1 MCSDHRP
8 PAVLLALTAA
18 FAIPLIFDTLP
29 DGALFFFAMVL
40 RMCVLGAYSTLL
52 VVTAEVFPTKIR
64 ATGVSMCGA
73 VARIAGIITPFVAE
87 IKWDGQYGPARRVCG
102 AGAASRDDGRGYGVL
117 PCRALAAPA
126 VVRGATCVLNCGP
139 RSHGLA
145 AIG

>member
-87 IKWDGQYGPARRVCG
+87 IKWDGQYEYLTSLTIYSSTALL
-102 AGAASRDDGRGYGVL
+102 AAFVALALPVETTGVGTAF
-117 PCRALAAPA
+117 ALAAP
-126 VVRGATCVLNCGP
+126 LP
-139 RSHGLA
+139 RPP
-145 AIG
+145 